1 VVYVDDIVVK
11 TRCGDSFILDL
22 EETFTNLK
30 HFNIRLNLEKCTFRV
45 PRGKLLGYI
54 IMKHGIE
61 SNLDKISAIAEI
73 GQVRNVKDI
82 QRLMGCLAAL
92 SHFMSDLGERGL
104 TLYKLPKKSVSF
116 L

>member
-1 VVYVDDIVVK
+1 VVYVNDIVVK
-11 TRCGDSFILDL
+11 TRCGDSLILDL
-22 EETFTNLK
+22 EETFT
-30 HFNIRLNLEKCTFRV
+30 NLEKCTFRV

-61 SNLDKISAIAEI
+61 ANLDKISAIAEI

-92 SHFMSDLGERGL
+92 SHFVSHLGERGL